1 MEREFKDILKKFLK
15 KNFLTQTKFA
25 LAVGVKQSQV
35 SERFKGLLA
44 VRIVRINFAIA
55 AYSISEYSIGLIAF

>member
-1 MEREFKDILKKFLK
+1 MEREFKDILNKFLK

-44 VRIVRINFAIA
+44 VRIIRINFTIA